1 MENIEVLQKYCNV
14 KVKLNLKIPVAF
26 HKLKTYDSHFIM
38 QELGKF
44 GFKINIIPNELE
56 KCISF
61 SINNKLA
68 FIDSFQFL
76 NSSLDTLIKNL
87 GKDNELFDSRI

>member
-1 MENIEVLQKYCNV
+1 
-14 KVKLNLKIPVAF
+14 
-26 HKLKTYDSHFIM
+26 M

-87 GKDNELFDSRI
+87 GKDDEVFDSRI

>member
-1 MENIEVLQKYCNV
+1 
-14 KVKLNLKIPVAF
+14 
-26 HKLKTYDSHFIM
+26 M

>member
-1 MENIEVLQKYCNV
+1 
-14 KVKLNLKIPVAF
+14 
-26 HKLKTYDSHFIM
+26 M

-87 GKDNELFDSRI
+87 GKDDELFDSRI